1 HASARN
7 PVAQAV
13 EDLARSLDERAA
25 AHAGFESS
33 ERRATQQLVHSG
45 DLSEQGT
52 CRFFRWE
59 RGRPARTAT
68 LGGPALRGAELGT
81 THGLVAIAVRFP
93 THFSIEAAD
102 RQLGKKLELDGGLV
116 RR

>member
-1 HASARN
+1 VGHGAARN
-7 PVAQAV
+7 PVAQPV

-25 AHAGFESS
+25 SHTRFESA
-33 ERRATQQLVHSG
+33 ERRAAKQLVHRR

-59 RGRPARTAT
+59 RWRPARTAT

-81 THGLVAIAVRFP
+81 AHGLVAIAVRFP

-102 RQLGKKLELDGGLV
+102 RQLGKK
-116 RR
+116 